1 MPRRMDVDDFM
12 AQLSAIRRPHLAEL
26 RALSLA
32 AAPAAVEELKWNQP
46 CYVLDGNRLWLLQS
60 FQEHCSLRFPIR
72 FFTRYRDEVVAAGYQ
87 GIEGAIKVR
96 YDQPVPAELVARLMA
111 ARVAE
116 HLATGAKWD
125 DD

>member
-1 MPRRMDVDDFM
+1 M

-32 AAPAAVEELKWNQP
+32 AAPDAVEELKWNQP
-46 CYVLDGNRLWLLQS
+46 CYVLDGNRLWLLQA
-60 FQEHCSLRFPIR
+60 FKEHCSLRFPIR